1 MAVALGRAAKAVLP
15 SEHDLRDFLHALDET
30 WTDDVKQELRGLLD
44 RLATERAD
52 AALTHVINDGSDIAH
67 LTQQA
72 NQRAASWADERV
84 GNLITEVSD
93 TTRSAV
99 NVLVSDAIEEGLSN
113 QELADRIGEAFDF
126 SDARALMIARTE
138 TVNAET
144 QGTLA
149 GYAAS
154 GVVGQKQW
162 SSDGEACDICEEM
175 DGETVDLH
183 DTFSDGSDGPPAHP
197 NCRCSVV
204 PVVGE
209 TE

>member
-93 TTRSAV
+93 TTRQRSTCWSATP
-99 NVLVSDAIEEGLSN
+99 LKKGC
-113 QELADRIGEAFDF
+113 RI
-126 SDARALMIARTE
+126 R
-138 TVNAET
+138 N
-144 QGTLA
+144 
-149 GYAAS
+149 
-154 GVVGQKQW
+154 
-162 SSDGEACDICEEM
+162 
-175 DGETVDLH
+175 
-183 DTFSDGSDGPPAHP
+183 
-197 NCRCSVV
+197 
-204 PVVGE
+204 
-209 TE
+209 